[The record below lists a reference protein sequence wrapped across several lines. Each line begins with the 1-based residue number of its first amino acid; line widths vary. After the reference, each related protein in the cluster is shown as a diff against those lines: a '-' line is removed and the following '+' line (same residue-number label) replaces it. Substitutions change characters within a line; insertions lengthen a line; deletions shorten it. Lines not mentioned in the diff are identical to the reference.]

1 MLLKRELHRNVHIG
15 EQIEA
20 RVINV
25 RKDGKMDLSLQK
37 KAYLQ
42 MEDDAKKI
50 YEIIEARVVNCHIQI
65 RQNRKLLKMILI

>member
-1 MLLKRELHRNVHIG
+1 MLLKETHRNVQIG

-50 YEIIEARVVNCHIQI
+50 YEIIEAMVVSCHIQI